1 MKLIG
6 AEKDLTYLGPGN
18 VGKDRTKVKYELGM
32 MRVVSKITILKMF
45 WYYLLEEDNINQ
57 SINRR

>member
-1 MKLIG
+1 
-6 AEKDLTYLGPGN
+6 

>member
-45 WYYLLEEDNINQ
+45 
-57 SINRR
+57 